1 MPELTVVTLSPDITD
16 TGVVRE
22 ALFTV
27 CKLGVDGLSKSA
39 LLLVVGGGVPVNS
52 ELLTGP

>member
-1 MPELTVVTLSPDITD
+1 MPELTVVALSPDITD

-27 CKLGVDGLSKSA
+27 GKLGVDGLSKSA
-39 LLLVVGGGVPVNS
+39 LLLVVSGGVPVNS

>member
-1 MPELTVVTLSPDITD
+1 VPDFAVVALAPNITD
-16 TGVVRE
+16 TGVVLE
-22 ALFTV
+22 AIFAV
-27 CKLGVDGLSKSA
+27 GKLGVDGLSKST